1 MKSGVI
7 NLVSFMESQID
18 DEIFCYYKKINHI
31 EEVKDTEIEAINKIF
46 AKFKELE
53 PSCMSGA
60 FSGYFLGAKYT
71 GVGSEQFD
79 ILRFSNQK
87 IINIE
92 LKSAQE
98 NEVKILRQ
106 LKRHSYL
113 LNSISSEMEV
123 SLYTFVSETEILYK
137 FDEVNEK
144 LIEISFEQLFRDIPF
159 DFIEY
164 NYLESLVNTSFIISP
179 YSEPDRF
186 FNSQYFLNNEQEQA
200 KKKLIESSKRYV
212 GLKGAAGTGKSLVLF
227 DVAKELSSSGKKVL
241 FVFCSA
247 IYDSDTI
254 QKINEQSSFQFID
267 IRGFNRVS
275 LNDYDIVIIDESQ
288 RLKLKQWSKLA
299 KIANPGEID
308 KLILSV
314 DNAQTL
320 RPEER
325 DLDIQGV
332 LSNEKCK
339 DAVEYVDCLKE
350 RVRTDKELSTF
361 IRRFFNTKE
370 RDVSILDFPK
380 VNAVYFEHEYAAR
393 VFIQSCVDNE
403 GYISIEIPE
412 KRAWSVNGST
422 RLPKFY
428 GDSLDAFT
436 VIGRE
441 YDKVL
446 LPLTDRITHNA
457 DGKISVP
464 VEREYKY
471 LAENGLFQAITRVKN
486 QLLLVVIKNKALF
499 KTIQEI
505 LTWKAFKDTERIAK
519 RIREIREV
527 NSLNVEDISSATKIP
542 CEKYI
547 EIEKSGKI
555 NNTKWLN
562 RLAKFYQVSPQYF
575 EGEASELDYSK
586 IDLIYKNYKK
596 RLKDLSEEQKNKIEQ
611 DIIDFIKQWG
621 K

>member
-1 MKSGVI
+1 MESGVR

-18 DEIFCYYKKINHI
+18 DEIFQYYKQINHI
-31 EEVKDTEIEAINKIF
+31 EEVNDTEIEAINKIF
-46 AKFKELE
+46 TKFKELE
-53 PSCMSGA
+53 PSCMDGP
-60 FSGYFLGAKYT
+60 FSGYFLGTKYT
-71 GVGSEQFD
+71 GVVSEEFD

-92 LKSAQE
+92 LKSTQIPE
-98 NEVKILRQ
+98 DRILRQ

-113 LNSISSEMEV
+113 LSSISSDMEV

-137 FDEVNEK
+137 FDEITEQ
-144 LIEISFEQLFRDIPF
+144 LIPISFEQLFSDIPF

-164 NYLESLVNTSFIISP
+164 NYLESLVDTSFIISP

-186 FNSQYFLNNEQEQA
+186 FRNQYFLNNEQEQA

-212 GLKGAAGTGKSLVLF
+212 GLKGAAGTGKSLILF
-227 DVAKELSSSGKKVL
+227 DVAKELSNSGKKVL

-247 IYDSDTI
+247 IYDSDII

-267 IRGFNRVS
+267 IRQFDSVL
-275 LNDYDIVIIDESQ
+275 LNNYDIVFIDESQ
-288 RLKLKQWSKLA
+288 RLKLYQWNKLA
-299 KIANPGEID
+299 SIANPGEIN

-325 DLDIQGV
+325 NLDIQGI
-332 LSNEKCK
+332 LSNENYK
-339 DAVEYVDCLKE
+339 DAVEYVDCLIE
-350 RVRTDKELSTF
+350 RVRTDIELSTF
-361 IRRFFNTKE
+361 IRKFFNTQEKNL
-370 RDVSILDFPK
+370 RVLDFPM
-380 VNAVYFEHEYAAR
+380 VNAVYFENEYAAKN
-393 VFIQSCVDNE
+393 FIQSCIDNE
-403 GYISIEIPE
+403 GYISIEMPE
-412 KRAWSVNGST
+412 NRAWLVNGET
-422 RLPKFY
+422 KLPKFY
-428 GDSLDAFT
+428 RESLDGFT

-457 DGKISVP
+457 DGQIAVSV
-464 VEREYKY
+464 EWGYRY
-471 LAENGLFQAITRVKN
+471 LAENGLFQAITRVKK

-505 LTWKAFKDTERIAK
+505 LTWKAFRDTQRIAK
-519 RIREIREV
+519 RIRAIREV
-527 NSLNVEDISSATKIP
+527 HSFDIEDVSRATGIP
-542 CEKYI
+542 CGKYI
-547 EIEKSGKI
+547 EIENSGKI

-562 RLAKFYQVSPQYF
+562 KLAKFYQVPPQYF

-586 IDLIYKNYKK
+586 IDLIYKK
-596 RLKDLSEEQKNKIEQ
+596 RLEGLSKEQKSEIEQ
-611 DIIDFIKQWG
+611 DIIDYINQWG
-621 K
+621 Q

>member
-18 DEIFCYYKKINHI
+18 DEIFRYYKKINHI

-53 PSCMSGA
+53 PSYMSGA
-60 FSGYFLGAKYT
+60 FSGYFLGVKYT
-71 GVGSEQFD
+71 GVGSEEFD

-92 LKSAQE
+92 LKSTQK
-98 NEVKILRQ
+98 NEVEVLRQ

-123 SLYTFVSETEILYK
+123 SLYTFVSETETLYK
-137 FDEVNEK
+137 FDEVNEQ
-144 LIEISFEQLFRDIPF
+144 LIQISFEQLFSDIPL

-164 NYLESLVNTSFIISP
+164 NYLESLVDTSFIISP

-186 FNSQYFLNNEQEQA
+186 FKNQYFLNNEQEQA
-200 KKKLIESSKRYV
+200 KKKLIESSKGYV
-212 GLKGAAGTGKSLVLF
+212 GLKGAAGTGKSLILF
-227 DVAKELSSSGKKVL
+227 DVAKELSNSGKKVL
-241 FVFCSA
+241 FIFCSA

-267 IRGFNRVS
+267 IREFNSVL
-275 LNDYDIVIIDESQ
+275 LNNYDIVIIDESQ
-288 RLKLKQWSKLA
+288 RLRLEQWDKLV

-320 RPEER
+320 RPEEK
-325 DLDIQGV
+325 DLDIQGI
-332 LSNEKCK
+332 LSDEKYK
-339 DAVEYVDCLKE
+339 DAVEYVDCLTE
-350 RVRTDKELSTF
+350 RVRTDIELSTF
-361 IRRFFNTKE
+361 IRKFFNTQEK
-370 RDVSILDFPK
+370 DLSVLDFPK
-380 VNAVYFEHEYAAR
+380 VNAVYFEHEYDAW
-393 VFIQSCVDNE
+393 VFIRSCIHNE
-403 GYISIEIPE
+403 GYISIEMPE
-412 KRAWSVNGST
+412 KRAWLGNGQT
-422 RLPKFY
+422 KLPKFY
-428 GDSLDAFT
+428 RDSLDAFT

-446 LPLTDRITHNA
+446 LPLTDRITHNV
-457 DGKISVP
+457 DGKIVVP
-464 VEREYKY
+464 IEWGYRY

-505 LTWKAFKDTERIAK
+505 LTWKAFRDTQRIAK
-519 RIREIREV
+519 RIRAIREV
-527 NSLNVEDISSATKIP
+527 HSFDIEDVSGGTGIP
-542 CEKYI
+542 YEKYI
-547 EIEKSGKI
+547 EIENSGKI

-562 RLAKFYQVSPQYF
+562 KLAKFYQVPPQYF

-586 IDLIYKNYKK
+586 IDLIYKK
-596 RLKDLSEEQKNKIEQ
+596 RLEGLSKEQKIEIEQ
-611 DIIDFIKQWG
+611 DIIDYIDQWG
-621 K
+621 R

>member
-18 DEIFCYYKKINHI
+18 EEIFQYYKQINHI

-46 AKFKELE
+46 TKFKELE
-53 PSCMSGA
+53 PSCMDGP
-60 FSGYFLGAKYT
+60 FSGYFLGTKYT
-71 GVGSEQFD
+71 GVVSEEFD
-79 ILRFSNQK
+79 ILRFSSQK

-92 LKSAQE
+92 LKSTQISE
-98 NEVKILRQ
+98 ERILRQ
-106 LKRHSYL
+106 LKKHSYL
-113 LNSISSEMEV
+113 LNSISSDMEV

-137 FDEVNEK
+137 FDEVTEQ
-144 LIEISFEQLFRDIPF
+144 LIPISFEQLFRDIPF

-164 NYLESLVNTSFIISP
+164 NYLESLVDTSFIISP

-186 FNSQYFLNNEQEQA
+186 FKNQYFLNNEQEQA

-212 GLKGAAGTGKSLVLF
+212 GLKGAAGTGKSLILF
-227 DVAKELSSSGKKVL
+227 DVAKELSNSGKKVL
-241 FVFCSA
+241 FIFCSA

-267 IRGFNRVS
+267 IRKFDSVLFNS
-275 LNDYDIVIIDESQ
+275 YDIVIIDESQ
-288 RLKLKQWSKLA
+288 RLRRVQWDKLV

-325 DLDIQGV
+325 NLDIQGI
-332 LSNEKCK
+332 LSDEKYK
-339 DAVEYVDCLKE
+339 DAVEYVDCLTE
-350 RVRTDKELSTF
+350 RVRTDIELSTF
-361 IRRFFNTKE
+361 IRKFFNTQEKDL
-370 RDVSILDFPK
+370 RVLDFPK
-380 VNAVYFEHEYAAR
+380 VNAVYFEHEHAAR
-393 VFIQSCVDNE
+393 VFIQNCIDNE
-403 GYISIEIPE
+403 GYISIEMPE
-412 KRAWSVNGST
+412 KRPWFGNGQT
-422 RLPKFY
+422 KLPKFY
-428 GDSLDAFT
+428 SDSLDAFT

-457 DGKISVP
+457 DGKIAVP
-464 VEREYKY
+464 VEWGYSY

-505 LTWKAFKDTERIAK
+505 LTWKAFRDTQRIAK
-519 RIREIREV
+519 RIRAIREV
-527 NSLNVEDISSATKIP
+527 HSFDIENVSVSTGIP

-547 EIEKSGKI
+547 EIENSGKI

-562 RLAKFYQVSPQYF
+562 KLAKFYQVPPQYF

-586 IDLIYKNYKK
+586 IDLIYKK
-596 RLKDLSEEQKNKIEQ
+596 RLEGLSKEQKIEIEQ
-611 DIIDFIKQWG
+611 DIIDYINQWG
-621 K
+621 Q